1 MSGKIKKRIRDLRDL
16 MAEQGIDAYLVVSN
30 DYHTSEYV
38 GDYFKC
44 REYLSGFDGSSGT
57 LLITATEAGLWTDG
71 RYFIQAEQ
79 QLAGTGIRLWRMG
92 EADVP
97 DLMDYLADTMQAG
110 QCLAYDGRTI
120 SIQYAAELKK
130 KLEHLQLSY
139 QENADLPDR
148 LWKDR
153 PPFPKEPIWL
163 LDEKYAGSSRRE
175 KLGKVRAVMQE
186 KKAGVHLL
194 ASLDDIA
201 WLFNIRGNDI
211 AYNPVAL
218 AYALIRQEEAFLY
231 IAPEAVDVNIAETLR
246 LDGVELRPYL
256 QIYDDLAGLQPGER
270 IMMDQASAN
279 TALLSRIPKEVT
291 VLYQSNP
298 TTYAKA
304 LKNSTE
310 MAHIRRAHI
319 QDGIAVTKLIYWL
332 KQKEQVEAI
341 QEGKITELEVARH
354 LEELRK
360 ARPDYIEASFAPI
373 IASGEHGAIVHYEP
387 TEDTDIPIE
396 ADQLLLMDTGGHYL
410 QGTTDIT
417 RTIALGKVSRQQQEH
432 YTAVLRG
439 NLNLGNAYFK
449 YGYSG
454 CHLDYLAREP
464 LWRMGLDFNHGT
476 GHGVG
481 YLLNVHEGPQGI
493 RKKERGE
500 HIGAVLEEGMLTSNE
515 PGLYLEGQYGIRLE
529 NLLLCHRAAK
539 TEMGQFMCF
548 ETVTMVPFEREAI
561 LPECMSREELNLLNA
576 YHAEVYEKLAPH
588 LTKEEREWLAEITA
602 AIE

>member
-1 MSGKIKKRIRDLRDL
+1 MAGRIESRIKALRNR
-16 MAEQGIDAYLVVSN
+16 MAEQGIDVYLVVSN
-30 DYHTSEYV
+30 DYHASEYV

-57 LLITATEAGLWTDG
+57 LALTATEAGLWTDG

-79 QLAGTGIRLWRMG
+79 QLAGSGIRLWRMG

-97 DLMDYLADTMQAG
+97 DVPEYLAETMHKG

-120 SIQYAAELKK
+120 SIQYATELKK
-130 KLEHLQLSY
+130 KLDQLQLVY
-139 QENADLPDR
+139 QENVDLVDG
-148 LWKDR
+148 LWQGR
-153 PPFPKEPIWL
+153 PAFPKEPVWL
-163 LDEKYAGSSRRE
+163 LDEKYTGSSRRE
-175 KLGKVRAVMQE
+175 KLDMVRRAMRE
-186 KKAGVHLL
+186 KEAELHLL

-218 AYALIRQEEAFLY
+218 AYALIRQENALLY
-231 IAPEAVDVNIAETLR
+231 IAPEAVAADIVETLR

-256 QIYDDLAGLQPGER
+256 QIYDNLAGLREGEGL
-270 IMMDQASAN
+270 MLDPASTN
-279 TALLSRIPKEVT
+279 TALLSKIPAGVT
-291 VLYQSNP
+291 VLYQDNP
-298 TTYAKA
+298 TIHAKA
-304 LKNSTE
+304 LKNRTE
-310 MAHIRRAHI
+310 MEHIRQAHI

-332 KQKEQVEAI
+332 KQKEQIEAI
-341 QEGKITELEVARH
+341 RAGKISELEVARH
-354 LEELRK
+354 LEKLRK
-360 ARPDYIEASFAPI
+360 ARPDYIGASFAPI
-373 IASGEHGAIVHYEP
+373 IASGAHGAIVHYEP
-387 TEDTDIPIE
+387 TVETDIPVE
-396 ADQLLLMDTGGHYL
+396 ADQFLLMDTGGHYL

-417 RTIALGKVSRQQQEH
+417 RTVAIGRLSKRQQEH

-439 NLNLGNAYFK
+439 NLHLGNAYFK

-454 CHLDYLAREP
+454 CHIDYLAREP
-464 LWRMGLDFNHGT
+464 LWRMGLDYNHGT

-493 RKKERGE
+493 RRKERGE

-548 ETVTMVPFEREAI
+548 ETVTMVPFDREAI
-561 LPECMSREELNLLNA
+561 LPECMSREDLDLLNA

-588 LTKEEREWLAEITA
+588 LTEEEREWLEKETA
-602 AIE
+602 SI